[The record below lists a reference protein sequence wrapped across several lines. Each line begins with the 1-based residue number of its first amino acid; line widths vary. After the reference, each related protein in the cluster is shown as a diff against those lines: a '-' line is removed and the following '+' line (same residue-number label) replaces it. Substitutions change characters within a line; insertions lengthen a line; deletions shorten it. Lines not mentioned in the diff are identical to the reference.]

1 MMPLVYKELHRL
13 AHRHMRRESPG
24 QLMRCILLDRA
35 RHHHYAKRGGG
46 MRQVSFDETAIVS
59 TKRSAELIALDD
71 ALNALAAFDARKS
84 RIVEL
89 RFFGGLSNEEVAEV
103 IGISLRTV
111 EREWRKAK
119 AWLHQAI
126 SKERTR

>member
-1 MMPLVYKELHRL
+1 M
-13 AHRHMRRESPG
+13 RH
-24 QLMRCILLDRA
+24 
-35 RHHHYAKRGGG
+35 
-46 MRQVSFDETAIVS
+46 VSFDETAIVS
-59 TKRSAELIALDD
+59 TERSAELIALDD